1 MDKPKLVPA
10 LGYLGCSYSFLQ
22 TGEPATEAEEVLW
35 QVERALKD
43 AEISS
48 PLGLAAWTEGE
59 LIILMVPGRSCKT
72 NVFQVNGY
80 EQKRFFSRPTAPG
93 QNRGSFCDNQNAR

>member
-10 LGYLGCSYSFLQ
+10 LGYLGCSYTFLQ
-22 TGEPATEAEEVLW
+22 TGEPATEAEEVFC

-59 LIILMVPGRSCKT
+59 LIILMVPGALAKLMS
-72 NVFQVNGY
+72 
-80 EQKRFFSRPTAPG
+80 SR
-93 QNRGSFCDNQNAR
+93 

>member
-1 MDKPKLVPA
+1 MDKLKLVPA

-35 QVERALKD
+35 QVERVMKD

-48 PLGLAAWTEGE
+48 PLGIAAWTEGA
-59 LIILMVPGRSCKT
+59 I
-72 NVFQVNGY
+72 
-80 EQKRFFSRPTAPG
+80 
-93 QNRGSFCDNQNAR
+93 

>member
-1 MDKPKLVPA
+1 MDRLKLMLA

-59 LIILMVPGRSCKT
+59 LIILMVPGALAKLMS
-72 NVFQVNGY
+72 
-80 EQKRFFSRPTAPG
+80 SR
-93 QNRGSFCDNQNAR
+93 